1 MVGSQ
6 KFASTDAT
14 TIRQHCQVYASSQND
29 GALEIIC
36 VCVCAC
42 AWNAEWKSYRSV
54 EIALKCMRF

>member
-36 VCVCAC
+36 VCVCVRV
-42 AWNAEWKSYRSV
+42 NGMLNGKITVPSK
-54 EIALKCMRF
+54 LP